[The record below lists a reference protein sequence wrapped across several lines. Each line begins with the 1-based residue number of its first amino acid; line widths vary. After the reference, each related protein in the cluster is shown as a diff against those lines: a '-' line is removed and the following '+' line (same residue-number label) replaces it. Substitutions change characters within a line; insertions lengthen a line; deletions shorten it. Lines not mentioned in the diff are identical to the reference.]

1 MENYIWWIWGIQ
13 TFVGA
18 VLWRRFGDLDVQK
31 MSTSDIL
38 LCSFIIIINL
48 AGLLILLCRLIKW
61 IFNKL
66 IFSIDYLAGKKR

>member
-1 MENYIWWIWGIQ
+1 MENYIWWIWGLQ

-18 VLWRRFGDLDVQK
+18 VLWRKFGSNAVQK

-38 LCSFIIIINL
+38 VGSFAIAMNIVGLIIL
-48 AGLLILLCRLIKW
+48 FCRLIKW

-66 IFSIDYLAGKKR
+66 IFSIDYLAGKKK

>member
-1 MENYIWWIWGIQ
+1 MENYIWWIWGLQ

-18 VLWRRFGDLDVQK
+18 VLWRKFGSNAVQK

-38 LCSFIIIINL
+38 VGSFAIAMNIVGLIIL
-48 AGLLILLCRLIKW
+48 FCRLIKW